1 MSLRRYLA
9 FENHPTPRHPVYPEA
24 TVREYLLDA
33 DGSSR
38 DITFTPVGQDRM
50 IAFLELLRRSHY
62 PDSFRDSES
71 ADMLTHIDG
80 SEWSRIFTSESG
92 YVHGC
97 WSSAAA
103 LLPRLQ
109 TFIDWD
115 AAGYCLEVSYF
126 PQDVDPE
133 SFSVRGFRQLV
144 EDWRETLGAE
154 DYFVRY
160 ENVSWELYDSAGFG
174 VFYTHQR
181 PPLT

>member
-1 MSLRRYLA
+1 M
-9 FENHPTPRHPVYPEA
+9 YPEA
-24 TVREYLLDA
+24 TIRDYLLDA

-38 DITFTPVGQDRM
+38 DITFTPVSQERM
-50 IAFLELLRRSHY
+50 IAFLELLHGSHH

-71 ADMLTHIDG
+71 EDMLALLDV
-80 SEWSRIFTSESG
+80 SEWSRVFTSDSG
-92 YVHGC
+92 YLHGC

-115 AAGYCLEVSYF
+115 AGRYCLEISYF
-126 PQDVDPE
+126 PQDVDSA

-144 EDWRETLGAE
+144 EDWRATLGAS

-160 ENVSWELYDSAGFG
+160 ENASWELYDSAGLG
-174 VFYTHQR
+174 VFYTHLRQ
-181 PPLT
+181 PLT

>member
-1 MSLRRYLA
+1 
-9 FENHPTPRHPVYPEA
+9 VYPEA
-24 TVREYLLDA
+24 TIRDYLLDA

-38 DITFTPVGQDRM
+38 DITFTPVSQERM
-50 IAFLELLRRSHY
+50 IAFLELLHRSHH

-71 ADMLTHIDG
+71 EDMLPFFEG
-80 SEWSRIFTSESG
+80 SDWSRVFTSDSG
-92 YVHGC
+92 YLHGC

-115 AAGYCLEVSYF
+115 AGGYCLEVSYF
-126 PQDVDPE
+126 PQDVDSA
-133 SFSVRGFRQLV
+133 SFSVRGFRRLV
-144 EDWRETLGAE
+144 EDWRATLGAS

-160 ENVSWELYDSAGFG
+160 ENVSWELYDSAGLG

-181 PPLT
+181 QPLP